1 MSKWGANNFVTSG
14 QTDVMCQIIIQ
25 IKFIVRR
32 RNKYH
37 VSRGVAGYLDSS
49 NNVKLHKL
57 VFQSM
62 LMQSKEPS
70 IKDVRRWGEVNQ
82 KWTTTNGGGG
92 RLCTGVQKLKT
103 NGVSKSVSESDH
115 PPPPRPRASRLQ
127 YMLHFGHFFALYGP
141 DVFIREGVSF
151 KRTMLDRRLG
161 GPQSQFLLGGL

>member
-82 KWTTTNGGGG
+82 KWTGGG
-92 RLCTGVQKLKT
+92 V
-103 NGVSKSVSESDH
+103 
-115 PPPPRPRASRLQ
+115 
-127 YMLHFGHFFALYGP
+127 GP
-141 DVFIREGVSF
+141 
-151 KRTMLDRRLG
+151 
-161 GPQSQFLLGGL
+161 